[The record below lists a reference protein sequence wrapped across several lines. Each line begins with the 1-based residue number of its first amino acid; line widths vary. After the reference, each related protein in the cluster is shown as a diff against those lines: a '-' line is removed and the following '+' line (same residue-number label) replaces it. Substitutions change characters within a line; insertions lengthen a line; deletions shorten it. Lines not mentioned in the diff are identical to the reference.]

1 MKVTA
6 GTLIP
11 HQPVRRMILAPEI
24 NQWIEEDE

>member
-11 HQPVRRMILAPEI
+11 HQPIRRMIIASDI
-24 NQWIEEDE
+24 NRWIEED